1 MADHSAPGGIE
12 LLPVP
17 GLPEFRPGDDLGAA
31 LAAAAPWL
39 RDGDVVVVTSKVVS
53 KVEGRLVTV
62 PADPEERDAVRRRWV
77 EAESVRV
84 IARKARTLITQN
96 KLGIVQAASGVDASN
111 VAGDEIALLPV
122 DPDASAA
129 ALRADLLARLGVTV
143 GVVVTDTMG
152 RAWRIGQ
159 TDAAIGSAGL
169 AVVHRYRGQVDGQ
182 GNELV
187 VTEVA
192 VADEIAAAADLVKG
206 KLGATPVAVLRGLSI
221 EDDGS
226 TARDLT
232 RPIEDDLFRLGTEE
246 AIAQGRAEAVL
257 VRRSVRAFSGEPV
270 DPALLRRA
278 VAAALTAPA
287 PHHTRPVRFVHVRS
301 RRAALLAAM
310 RQRWEADL
318 RSDGW
323 DDDRVARRVKRGDL
337 LHGATEIVLPFLVRE
352 GAHDYPDPRRAAAEV
367 TMFTIAGGAA
377 VQGLLV
383 ALAAEGVASCWVSS
397 TIFCADVVRE
407 VLDLPDSWEPLGAVA
422 VGHPEEPL
430 TPRQPRDL
438 DEGFLEL

>member
-1 MADHSAPGGIE
+1 MPDHSAPGGIE
-12 LLPVP
+12 VLPVP

-31 LAAAAPWL
+31 LAGAAPWL

-53 KVEGRLVTV
+53 KVEGRLITV

-84 IARKARTLITQN
+84 LARKSRTLITQN
-96 KLGIVQAASGVDASN
+96 KLGVVQAASGVDASN

-129 ALRADLLARLGVTV
+129 TLRADLLARLGVTV
-143 GVVVTDTMG
+143 GVVITDTMG

-169 AVVHRYRGQVDGQ
+169 AVVHRYRGQVDRQ

-192 VADEIAAAADLVKG
+192 VADEIASAADLVKG
-206 KLGATPVAVLRGLSI
+206 KLGGTPVAVLRGLSI

-257 VRRSVRAFSGEPV
+257 VRRSVRTFTDEPV

-287 PHHTRPVRFVHVRS
+287 PHHTRPVRFVHVRD
-301 RRAALLAAM
+301 RRTALLTAM
-310 RQRWEADL
+310 RDQWEADL
-318 RSDGW
+318 RADGW
-323 DDDRVARRVKRGDL
+323 SDERVAKRVKRGDL
-337 LHGATEIVLPFLVRE
+337 LHGATEVVLPFLVRE
-352 GAHDYPDPRRAAAEV
+352 GAHAYPDPRRAAAEV
-367 TMFTIAGGAA
+367 TMFTIAGG
-377 VQGLLV
+377 
-383 ALAAEGVASCWVSS
+383 
-397 TIFCADVVRE
+397 
-407 VLDLPDSWEPLGAVA
+407 
-422 VGHPEEPL
+422 
-430 TPRQPRDL
+430 
-438 DEGFLEL
+438 